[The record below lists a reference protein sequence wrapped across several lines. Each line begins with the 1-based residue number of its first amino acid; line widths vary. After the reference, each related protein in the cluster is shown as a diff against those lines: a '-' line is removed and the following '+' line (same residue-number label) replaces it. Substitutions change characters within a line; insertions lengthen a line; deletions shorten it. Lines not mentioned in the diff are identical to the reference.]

1 MIDLH
6 AHTDQ
11 SDGSVP
17 PAHLVHNA
25 VALGLEALGITD
37 HDLLTGYD
45 MAVPVAAEAGLE
57 LICGVELSTRP
68 EQQPGE
74 KRPPSVH
81 LLGYFLN
88 TPPTLE
94 FREWLLKHQASRR
107 RRNLDLVAKLNSLGV
122 DITLEEVQALGRN
135 LTGRPHFAKI
145 LLAKGYVR
153 TNQEAF
159 DVYLADDA
167 RASVEREEPT
177 LVEAV
182 QRVHAAG
189 GLASLAHPVRLPRRD
204 RASLEALLAS
214 LCAVGLQGIEVYH
227 SEHSPADIELYL
239 SLARQFGLIVTGGS
253 DFHGDNKPSIALG
266 TGKDHNLR
274 LPYSLLEQMRE
285 QHLAMSSG
293 PPTALPAT
301 ASMAPALENEPLAS

>member
-17 PAHLVHNA
+17 PAQLVHNA

-81 LLGYFLN
+81 LLGYFLE
-88 TPPTLE
+88 TPPTPE
-94 FREWLLKHQASRR
+94 FRNWLLRHQASRQQ
-107 RRNLDLVAKLNSLGV
+107 RNLDLIAKLNSLGV

-145 LLAKGYVR
+145 LLKKGYVK

-159 DVYLADDA
+159 DLYLADDA
-167 RASVEREEPT
+167 RATVEREEPT
-177 LVEAV
+177 LMEGI
-182 QRVHAAG
+182 QRVRAAG
-189 GLASLAHPVRLPRRD
+189 GLPALAHPVRLPRRD
-204 RASLEALLAS
+204 RESLETLLAS
-214 LCAVGLQGIEVYH
+214 LCAAGLEGLEVYH
-227 SEHSPADIELYL
+227 SEHSPEDVELYR
-239 SLARQFGLIVTGGS
+239 SLADQFGLIVTGGS

-266 TGKDHNLR
+266 TGKDHNLQIS
-274 LPYSLLEQMRE
+274 YALLEQMRE
-285 QHLAMSSG
+285 KHLAMN
-293 PPTALPAT
+293 TAPRTFQAGGDSPA
-301 ASMAPALENEPLAS
+301 AGLALI

>member
-6 AHTDQ
+6 SHTDQ

-17 PAHLVHNA
+17 PAQLVHNA

-45 MAVPVAAEAGLE
+45 MAVPYAAESGLE

-81 LLGYFLN
+81 LLGYFVN
-88 TPPTLE
+88 TPPTAE
-94 FREWLLKHQASRR
+94 FREWLLQHQASRR
-107 RRNLDLVAKLNSLGV
+107 QRNLDLIAKLNSLGV
-122 DITLEEVQALGRN
+122 DITLEEVRALGRN

-145 LLAKGYVR
+145 LLKKGYVK

-167 RASVEREEPT
+167 RAAVEREEPT
-177 LVEAV
+177 LIEGIE
-182 QRVHAAG
+182 RVRAAG
-189 GLASLAHPVRLPRRD
+189 GLPSLAHPVRLPRRD
-204 RASLEALLAS
+204 RESLEALLGS
-214 LCAVGLQGIEVYH
+214 LCAAGLQGLEVYH
-227 SEHSPADIELYL
+227 SEHSPDDVALYL
-239 SLARQFGLIVTGGS
+239 SLAAQFGLIVTGGS

-266 TGKDHNLR
+266 TGKDHNLQI
-274 LPYSLLEQMRE
+274 PYALLEQMRE
-285 QHLAMSSG
+285 KHLAMTARPQSLRAG
-293 PPTALPAT
+293 GDPPPAG
-301 ASMAPALENEPLAS
+301 MAV